1 MSCSVCGSIFHLE
14 DDNWQCRALADLMV
28 RVAALEAQVLE
39 LSQPPKLVTEVST
52 NG

>member
-1 MSCSVCGSIFHLE
+1 MACRVCGSIFHLE
-14 DDNWQCRALADLMV
+14 DDNWQCRTFADLMV

-39 LSQPPKLVTEVST
+39 LSTPPKLVTEVSS